1 MNWNIDTEQV
11 TQWLSDMVSIDSV
24 NPNLVPDATGE
35 AVIADWLLKVFEQ
48 LGLEAWL
55 QEAAPHRPNVIA
67 KWPGQARDKSLLL
80 TGHIDVVSV
89 EGMKDPFTPRIESGR
104 LYGRG
109 AYDMKG
115 GLASILGAVAALKSG
130 GFQPQGDL
138 FLGFVADEEYASMG
152 TEALVQDIQPS
163 AAILTEPTDMEIC
176 IAHKGFVWL
185 TLTTQGHAIH
195 GSNFS
200 AGIDAIAQMGHLI
213 RALQQMESTSQSTH
227 EWLSRPSVHASLI
240 EGGLGWSTYP
250 DRCQLK
256 LEHRTMPDQTPE
268 QMVAEWQA
276 MIDQLTSENDHFS
289 AEVALEFARPGYEI
303 KQDHPIVSTLHDAF
317 ITSLNREPV
326 YLGTSPWLDAA
337 LLGQAGIP
345 TVVIGPGGEGAHA
358 AVEYVNL
365 DDVHQ
370 CAAVL
375 AQATSVYLG

>member
-1 MNWNIDTEQV
+1 MTWKINTEQT
-11 TQWLSDMVSIDSV
+11 TQLLADMVAIDSV
-24 NPNLVPDATGE
+24 NPDLVPGAAGE
-35 AVIADWLLKVFEQ
+35 AAVADWFLKTCEQ

-55 QEAAPHRPNVIA
+55 QEAVPNRPNVIA
-67 KWPGQARDKSLLL
+67 KWSGQSSDKSLLL

-89 EGMKDPFTPRIESGR
+89 EGMEDPFVPKIESGR

-109 AYDMKG
+109 AFDMKG
-115 GLASILGAVAALKSG
+115 GLASILGAVTALKSG

-138 FLGFVADEEYASMG
+138 FLGFVADEEYASIG
-152 TEALVQDIQPS
+152 TEALVQAIQPS
-163 AAILTEPTDMEIC
+163 AAILTEPTAMEIC

-185 TLTTQGHAIH
+185 TLTTHGHAIH

-200 AGIDAIAQMGHLI
+200 AGVDAIAHMGHLI
-213 RALQQMESTSQSTH
+213 QALQQMESESKSDH
-227 EWLSRPSVHASLI
+227 KWLSRPSVHASVI

-256 LEHRTMPDQTPE
+256 LEHRTMPDETAAQ
-268 QMVAEWQA
+268 VVDKWQA
-276 MIDQLTSENDHFS
+276 IIKHLKEEHPNFS
-289 AEVALEFARPGYEI
+289 AEVALDFKRPGYEI
-303 KQDHPIVSTLHDAF
+303 QQDHPIVTTLHEAFVSTL
-317 ITSLNREPV
+317 EKQPV
-326 YLGTSPWLDAA
+326 YVGTSPWLDAA
-337 LLGQAGIP
+337 ILGEAGIP
-345 TVVIGPGGEGAHA
+345 TVVIGPGGDGAHA